1 MDRSKEKKINRSLK
15 LSVFQFLEKIVSS
28 LNFISQERNNLE
40 QKFLLSYFNIFI
52 EVNIMATEKE
62 NVMQMIKELP
72 DDITLED
79 IMYHLYARE
88 KIICGLKDAD
98 EGKKVS
104 NEKAKEVIEKWFE

>member
-1 MDRSKEKKINRSLK
+1 
-15 LSVFQFLEKIVSS
+15 LEEIIWNK
-28 LNFISQERNNLE
+28 NFYYHISI
-40 QKFLLSYFNIFI
+40 FLLRKI
-52 EVNIMATEKE
+52 IMATEKE

-104 NEKAKEVIEKWFE
+104 NEKAKEVIEK

>member
-1 MDRSKEKKINRSLK
+1 MT
-15 LSVFQFLEKIVSS
+15 
-28 LNFISQERNNLE
+28 
-40 QKFLLSYFNIFI
+40 
-52 EVNIMATEKE
+52 TEKE
-62 NVMQMIKELP
+62 NVMQMINELP

-88 KIICGLKDAD
+88 KIIRGLKDAD

>member
-1 MDRSKEKKINRSLK
+1 
-15 LSVFQFLEKIVSS
+15 
-28 LNFISQERNNLE
+28 
-40 QKFLLSYFNIFI
+40 
-52 EVNIMATEKE
+52 MATEKE

-88 KIICGLKDAD
+88 KIIRGLKDAN
-98 EGKKVS
+98 EGRKVS

>member
-1 MDRSKEKKINRSLK
+1 MKEIIWNKI
-15 LSVFQFLEKIVSS
+15 FYYH
-28 LNFISQERNNLE
+28 ISI
-40 QKFLLSYFNIFI
+40 FLLRKI
-52 EVNIMATEKE
+52 IMATEKE

-72 DDITLED
+72 NDITVED
-79 IMYHLYARE
+79 IMYHVYARE